1 MFPIEFFLYFFS
13 MKFTAIKNLK
23 KKLENSLIKNL
34 LWKNKNKN
42 DTRENQNFFVI
53 VSEIL
58 INITFSGKNI
68 IIDFLSTEVY
78 NFIDSGVK
86 KNAVELT

>member
-1 MFPIEFFLYFFS
+1 MFSIELYQFFFS
-13 MKFTAIKNLK
+13 VKFTAIKNLR
-23 KKLENSLIKNL
+23 KKLENSLIINL
-34 LWKNKNKN
+34 LWQNKNKN
-42 DTRENQNFFVI
+42 DTREKKNFFVI

-58 INITFSGKNI
+58 IYITFSGKNI